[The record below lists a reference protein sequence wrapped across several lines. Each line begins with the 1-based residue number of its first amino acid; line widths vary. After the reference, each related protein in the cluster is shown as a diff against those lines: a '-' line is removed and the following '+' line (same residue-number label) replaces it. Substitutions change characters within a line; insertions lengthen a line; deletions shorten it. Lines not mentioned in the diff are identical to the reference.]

1 MASRNRWNALDDAN
15 FDDFENEIRRRPERR
30 KRHKHRDDERK
41 RARTEQRQ
49 RERRK
54 VAISKPFKCKRCK
67 AFIGTPPSG
76 GSQRNHC
83 PNCLYSLHVDG
94 KTPGDR
100 RSDCG
105 SLMAPAGTFFRRNG
119 EQVVVHHCLGCGTE
133 RHNRIAADDSPLLL
147 MRLSLLAPP
156 IQTDTADEERP
167 SESA

>member
-1 MASRNRWNALDDAN
+1 MASRIHWNASDDAN
-15 FDDFENEIRRRPERR
+15 FDDFENEIRRRPELR
-30 KRHKHRDDERK
+30 KRHKRWDDERK
-41 RARTEQRQ
+41 LDRHEQRQ

-54 VAISKPFKCKRCK
+54 VAVSKPFKCKRCK

-76 GSQRNHC
+76 GKQRNHC

-100 RSDCG
+100 MSNCG

-119 EQVVVHHCLGCGTE
+119 EQVVVHHCLGCGIE

-147 MRLSLLAPP
+147 MRLALLAPP
-156 IQTDTADEERP
+156 LHPDTAEAERS
-167 SESA
+167 SETA